1 MDTLDDGALFAAEKL
16 IAPASIIGELRTP
29 GGYTKTTPREWT
41 EAEIAWAIEHRKMG
55 YSVDALADALG
66 RSSVSV
72 QVKLK
77 RISKTE
83 DAYNS
88 ENRDEKYD
96 GNAQFL
102 AMLNPSSVLDAY
114 AGNSW
119 WKGAGISTVTN
130 DKDPKFETDYS
141 LDALDLLCQ
150 MKLEG
155 KKFDIVDLDPYGSA
169 YDQIDLA
176 LKLAKKGLVISFGE
190 WGHKRWKRFDFVKPR
205 YGIEQ
210 DADYANGQKFIQEV
224 QRIALCN
231 KKDAEP
237 VIQMQYSNFFRVYF
251 VLSEKKIT
259 EQWEKEEK

>member
-1 MDTLDDGALFAAEKL
+1 MEQWDEGALFEAEKL
-16 IAPASIIGELRTP
+16 IAPANIIGEFRTA

-41 EAEIAWAIEHRKMG
+41 DAEIAWAVEHKKMG
-55 YSVDALADALG
+55 YSIDALAEALG

-77 RISKTE
+77 RISKIE

-88 ENRDEKYD
+88 ENRDEKYR
-96 GNAQFL
+96 GNSEFL
-102 AMLNPSSVLDAY
+102 RLISPNSVLDAY

-119 WKGAGISTVTN
+119 WKGAGVNTVTN
-130 DKDPKFETDYS
+130 DKDPKFQTDYS

-205 YGIEQ
+205 YAIEQ
-210 DADYANGQKFIQEV
+210 ESDYGTGQKFIQEV

-231 KKDAEP
+231 KKEAEP
-237 VIQMQYSNFFRVYF
+237 VIQLQYSNFFRVYF